1 MKLYRLLESAAFA
14 LILAGWVATLLVSAG
29 TVPAGLV
36 ALRLLVGAGVAVYG
50 LAVAARGSLVLPAP
64 ALAAPVGLYL
74 VAVALSAWQSGYA
87 FGSAE
92 DALNRFLYAGTFL
105 AAFDLL
111 ADRSRRQVLL
121 AVLGVTVLALGA
133 YGVAQA
139 LSLGFTPRASDG
151 PVRIS
156 STYYHQT
163 HYGGLLTLLVPFL
176 AGLALFARGLVTRTV
191 WALLAA
197 LAGLNLGLTL
207 SWDAFPPVAL
217 ALLALG
223 LAWAGAAA
231 SKARWLRLAAVAAT
245 AAVLAAASAY
255 AVFELGPKVL
265 PSSYL
270 SSPQALWG
278 FLVEHWDERL
288 GIYQGAVRVV
298 EENPAL
304 GVGPGNFIYAWTR
317 YRPESAEPHPALHAF
332 VNYAHHDYLQV
343 ATETGLL
350 GLAGFVAFWLAL
362 LSARSAQGPA
372 IGLGVRLGLLALLL
386 HGLTDA
392 NLTVVP
398 GNALTAWLL
407 AGLLAAPAGPP
418 DG

>member
-50 LAVAARGSLVLPAP
+50 LAVAARGSLVLPTL

-74 VAVALSAWQSGYA
+74 VAVVLSAGKSSYA

-121 AVLGVTVLALGA
+121 AVLGGTVLALGA

-139 LSLGFTPRASDG
+139 FGLGFTPRASEG

-156 STYYHQT
+156 SMYYHQT

-176 AGLALFARGLVTRTV
+176 AGLALFTRGLVTRTV

-217 ALLALG
+217 ALLVLG
-223 LAWAGAAA
+223 LAWAGAG
-231 SKARWLRLAAVAAT
+231 WLRLAVVVAT
-245 AAVLAAASAY
+245 AAALAAASAY

-288 GIYQGAVRVV
+288 GIYQGALRVV